1 MIAKHTLIKKLV
13 EEIENNN
20 LAIFAGAG
28 LSVGAGF
35 VDWKNLLRD
44 LAEEIGLDVDKEYD
58 LISLAQYH
66 TNEKGGNRSEI
77 NKLILNEF
85 SQNVSVTENH
95 KILARLP
102 IDTYWTTNYDSLI
115 ERSLKESGKIV
126 DVKHNVNQLPTSI
139 RGRDAVI
146 YKMHGDCTDTA
157 NAVLIK
163 DDYESYHLKRGD
175 FFTALRGDLLTK
187 RFLFLGLSFSDPN
200 IDYILSRIRSSYN
213 KNQPQH
219 YCILKKINKLQD
231 EQQADFDYRNRKQQ
245 LFIGDLKRVGIQ
257 TFLVDEYQEITEILS
272 EVEKSQKRKT
282 IFISGAA
289 EDYGP
294 YSQKEVEIFV
304 SSLTQEILKLGYR
317 VVTGF
322 GLGIGSSVI
331 SGAVKYL
338 LENRL
343 KVDEDHLILRPFPQ
357 NEEGKSL
364 WTIYREDMISYAGVS
379 IFLFGNKL
387 DDNKELVLSNGIQEE
402 FEISKKNGNILL
414 PVGGTGYIA
423 QKLWQ
428 NLSEYNNS
436 ESSEFLSKLSPA
448 IKDLDVLKSS
458 ILNILKGIKK

>member
-1 MIAKHTLIKKLV
+1 MIKKQTLVKKLV

-35 VDWKNLLRD
+35 VDWRNLLRD
-44 LAEEIGLDVDKEYD
+44 LADEIGLDVDKEYD

-85 SQNVSVTENH
+85 SHNKNITENH

-115 ERSLKESGKIV
+115 EKSLKESGKIV
-126 DVKHNVNQLPTSI
+126 DIKHNVNQLPISI
-139 RGRDAVI
+139 RNRDAVL
-146 YKMHGDCTDTA
+146 YKMHGDYTDST

-163 DDYESYHLKRGD
+163 DDYEKYHLNRGE
-175 FFTALRGDLLTK
+175 FFTALRGDLITK

-213 KNQPQH
+213 ENQPQH
-219 YCILKKINKLQD
+219 YCILKNTNKLKD
-231 EQQADFDYRNRKQQ
+231 EQQADFDYRKRKQE

-257 TFLVDEYQEITEILS
+257 TVLVDDYQEITEILL
-272 EVEKSQKRKT
+272 EVDKSQKRKT

-289 EDYGP
+289 EDYAP
-294 YSQKEVEIFV
+294 YSQKEVESFV

-331 SGAVKYL
+331 SGAVKHL

-343 KVDEDHLILRPFPQ
+343 KINEDHLILRPFPQ
-357 NEEGKSL
+357 NEEGKQL
-364 WTIYREDMISYAGVS
+364 WTLYRKDMISYAGIS
-379 IFLFGNKL
+379 IFLFGNKI
-387 DDNKELVLSNGIQEE
+387 DSEGKVIDSNGMQEE
-402 FEISKKNGNILL
+402 FDISKTNGNTLL
-414 PVGGTGYIA
+414 PVGGTGFMSRN
-423 QKLWQ
+423 LWENVSDNKDNHQ
-428 NLSEYNNS
+428 TIDINSLAPSITDLETIKNN
-436 ESSEFLSKLSPA
+436 
-448 IKDLDVLKSS
+448 
-458 ILNILKGIKK
+458 ILTILKGIK

>member
-1 MIAKHTLIKKLV
+1 MMRKKTLIKKLV

-44 LAEEIGLDVDKEYD
+44 LADEIGLDVDKEYD

-85 SQNVSVTENH
+85 SHNKTITENH
-95 KILARLP
+95 EILARLP

-115 ERSLKESGKIV
+115 EQSLKESGKVV
-126 DVKHNVNQLPTSI
+126 DIKHNVNQLPISI
-139 RGRDAVI
+139 RNRDAVL
-146 YKMHGDCTDTA
+146 YKMHGDCTDST

-163 DDYESYHLKRGD
+163 DDYEKYHLNRGE

-213 KNQPQH
+213 ENQPQH
-219 YCILKKINKLQD
+219 YCILKNTNKLKN
-231 EQQADFDYRNRKQQ
+231 EQQADFDYRKRKQE

-257 TFLVDEYQEITEILS
+257 TVLVDDYQEITEILL
-272 EVEKSQKRKT
+272 EVEKSQKQKT

-289 EDYGP
+289 EDYAP
-294 YSQKEVEIFV
+294 YSQQEVENFV

-343 KVDEDHLILRPFPQ
+343 KIDEDHLVLRPFPQ
-357 NEEGKSL
+357 NEEGIQL
-364 WTIYREDMISYAGVS
+364 WTAYRKDMISYAGIS
-379 IFLFGNKL
+379 IFLFGNKI
-387 DDNKELVLSNGIQEE
+387 DSEGKIVDSNGMQEE
-402 FEISKKNGNILL
+402 FDISKTNGNTLL
-414 PVGGTGYIA
+414 PVGGTGSISRN
-423 QKLWQ
+423 LWESVSNDEGNHQ
-428 NLSEYNNS
+428 TIDINS
-436 ESSEFLSKLSPA
+436 LASSVTDLKT
-448 IKDLDVLKSS
+448 IKN
-458 ILNILKGIKK
+458 NILTILQGIK

>member
-1 MIAKHTLIKKLV
+1 MRKQTLIKKLV

-44 LAEEIGLDVDKEYD
+44 LADEIGLDVDKEYD

-85 SQNVSVTENH
+85 SHNKTITENH
-95 KILARLP
+95 EILARLP

-115 ERSLKESGKIV
+115 ERSLKESGKVV
-126 DVKHNVNQLPTSI
+126 DIKHNVNQLPISI
-139 RGRDAVI
+139 RNRDAI
-146 YKMHGDCTDTA
+146 LYKMHGDCTDST

-163 DDYESYHLKRGD
+163 DDYEKYHLNRGE

-213 KNQPQH
+213 ENQPQH
-219 YCILKKINKLQD
+219 YCILKNTNKLKN
-231 EQQADFDYRNRKQQ
+231 EQQADFDYRKRKQE

-257 TFLVDEYQEITEILS
+257 TVLVDDYQEITEILL
-272 EVEKSQKRKT
+272 EVEKSQKQKT

-289 EDYGP
+289 EDYAP
-294 YSQKEVEIFV
+294 YSQQEVENFV

-343 KVDEDHLILRPFPQ
+343 KIDEDHLVLRPFPQ
-357 NEEGKSL
+357 NEEGRQL
-364 WTIYREDMISYAGVS
+364 WTAYRKDMISYAGIS
-379 IFLFGNKL
+379 IFLFGNKI
-387 DDNKELVLSNGIQEE
+387 DSEGKIVDSNGMQEE
-402 FEISKKNGNILL
+402 FDISKTNGNTLL
-414 PVGGTGYIA
+414 PVGGTGSISRN
-423 QKLWQ
+423 LWESVSDDEGNHQ
-428 NLSEYNNS
+428 TIDINS
-436 ESSEFLSKLSPA
+436 LAPSVTDLET
-448 IKDLDVLKSS
+448 IKN
-458 ILNILKGIKK
+458 NILTILQGIK

>member
-1 MIAKHTLIKKLV
+1 MMRKQTLIKKLV

-44 LAEEIGLDVDKEYD
+44 LADEIGLDVNKEYD

-85 SQNVSVTENH
+85 SHNKTITENH
-95 KILARLP
+95 EILARLP

-115 ERSLKESGKIV
+115 EQSLKESGKVV
-126 DVKHNVNQLPTSI
+126 DIKHNVNQLPISI
-139 RGRDAVI
+139 RNRDAVL
-146 YKMHGDCTDTA
+146 YKMHGDCTDST

-163 DDYESYHLKRGD
+163 DDYEKYHLNRGE

-213 KNQPQH
+213 ENQPQH
-219 YCILKKINKLQD
+219 YCILKNTNKLKN
-231 EQQADFDYRNRKQQ
+231 EQQADFDYRKRKQE

-257 TFLVDEYQEITEILS
+257 TVLVDDYQEITEILL
-272 EVEKSQKRKT
+272 EVEKSQKQKT

-289 EDYGP
+289 EDYAP
-294 YSQKEVEIFV
+294 YSQKEVESFV
-304 SSLTQEILKLGYR
+304 SSLTQDILKLGYK

-343 KVDEDHLILRPFPQ
+343 KIDEDHLVLRPFPQ
-357 NEEGKSL
+357 NEEGKGL
-364 WTIYREDMISYAGVS
+364 WTAWREDMISYAGIS

-387 DDNKELVLSNGIQEE
+387 DENGELVLSNGIQEE
-402 FEISKKNGNILL
+402 FDISNKNGNILL
-414 PVGGTGYIA
+414 PVGGTGYISEV
-423 QKLWQ
+423 LW
-428 NLSEYNNS
+428 NR
-436 ESSEFLSKLSPA
+436 LSKENDGFAQVNIDSLAPD
-448 IKDLDVLKSS
+448 IKDLNLLKES
-458 ILNILKGIKK
+458 ILTKLKEIK

>member
-1 MIAKHTLIKKLV
+1 MMRKPTLIKKLV
-13 EEIENNN
+13 QEIENNN

-44 LAEEIGLDVDKEYD
+44 LADEIGLDVDKEYD

-77 NKLILNEF
+77 NRLILNEF
-85 SQNVSVTENH
+85 SHNKTITENH
-95 KILARLP
+95 EILARLP

-115 ERSLKESGKIV
+115 EQSLKESGKVV
-126 DVKHNVNQLPTSI
+126 DIKHNVNQLPVSI
-139 RGRDAVI
+139 RSRDAVL
-146 YKMHGDCTDTA
+146 YKMHGDCTDPT

-163 DDYESYHLKRGD
+163 DDYEKYHLNRGE

-213 KNQPQH
+213 ENQPQH
-219 YCILKKINKLQD
+219 YCILKNTNKLKN
-231 EQQADFDYRNRKQQ
+231 EPQADFDYRKRKQE

-257 TFLVDEYQEITEILS
+257 TLLVDDYQEITEILL

-289 EDYGP
+289 EDYAP
-294 YSQKEVEIFV
+294 YSQKEVESFV

-331 SGAVKYL
+331 SGAVKHL

-343 KVDEDHLILRPFPQ
+343 KINEDHLILRPFPQ
-357 NEEGKSL
+357 NEEGKQL
-364 WTIYREDMISYAGVS
+364 WTAYRKDMISYAGIS
-379 IFLFGNKL
+379 IFLFGNKI
-387 DDNKELVLSNGIQEE
+387 DSEGEIIDSNGMQEE
-402 FEISKKNGNILL
+402 FDISKTNGNTLL
-414 PVGGTGYIA
+414 PVGGTGFISRN
-423 QKLWQ
+423 LWESVSDNEGNYQ
-428 NLSEYNNS
+428 TIDINSLAPSVTDLETIKNN
-436 ESSEFLSKLSPA
+436 
-448 IKDLDVLKSS
+448 
-458 ILNILKGIKK
+458 ILTILKGIK

>member
-1 MIAKHTLIKKLV
+1 MRKQTLIKKLV

-44 LAEEIGLDVDKEYD
+44 LADEIGLDVDKEYD

-85 SQNVSVTENH
+85 SHNKTITENH
-95 KILARLP
+95 EILARLP

-115 ERSLKESGKIV
+115 EQSLKESGKVV
-126 DVKHNVNQLPTSI
+126 DIKHNVNQLPISI
-139 RGRDAVI
+139 RNRDAVL
-146 YKMHGDCTDTA
+146 YKMHGDCTDST

-163 DDYESYHLKRGD
+163 DDYEKYHLNRGE

-213 KNQPQH
+213 ENQPQH
-219 YCILKKINKLQD
+219 YCILKNANKLKN
-231 EQQADFDYRNRKQQ
+231 EQQADFDYRKRKQE

-257 TFLVDEYQEITEILS
+257 TVLVDDYQEITEILL
-272 EVEKSQKRKT
+272 EVEKSQKQKT

-289 EDYGP
+289 EDYAP
-294 YSQKEVEIFV
+294 YSQQEVENFV

-343 KVDEDHLILRPFPQ
+343 KIDEDHLVLRPFPQ
-357 NEEGKSL
+357 NEEGRQL
-364 WTIYREDMISYAGVS
+364 WTAYRKDMISYAGIS
-379 IFLFGNKL
+379 IFLFGNKI
-387 DDNKELVLSNGIQEE
+387 DSEGKIVDSDGMQEE
-402 FEISKKNGNILL
+402 FDISKINGNTLL
-414 PVGGTGYIA
+414 PVGGTGSISRN
-423 QKLWQ
+423 LWESVSNDEGNHQ
-428 NLSEYNNS
+428 TIDINS
-436 ESSEFLSKLSPA
+436 LASSVTDLKT
-448 IKDLDVLKSS
+448 IKN
-458 ILNILKGIKK
+458 NILTILQGIK

>member
-1 MIAKHTLIKKLV
+1 MMRKQTLIKKLV

-44 LAEEIGLDVDKEYD
+44 LADEIGLDVDKEYD

-85 SQNVSVTENH
+85 SHNKTITENH
-95 KILARLP
+95 EILARLP

-115 ERSLKESGKIV
+115 ERSLKESGKVV
-126 DVKHNVNQLPTSI
+126 DIKHNVNQLPISI
-139 RGRDAVI
+139 RNRDAI
-146 YKMHGDCTDTA
+146 LYKMHGDCTDST

-163 DDYESYHLKRGD
+163 DDYEKYHLNRGE

-213 KNQPQH
+213 ENQPQH
-219 YCILKKINKLQD
+219 YCILKNTNKLKN
-231 EQQADFDYRNRKQQ
+231 EQQADFDYRKRKQE

-257 TFLVDEYQEITEILS
+257 TVLVDDYQEITEILL
-272 EVEKSQKRKT
+272 EVEKSQKQKT

-289 EDYGP
+289 EDYAP
-294 YSQKEVEIFV
+294 YSQQEVENFV

-343 KVDEDHLILRPFPQ
+343 KIDEDHLVLRPFPQ
-357 NEEGKSL
+357 NEEGRQL
-364 WTIYREDMISYAGVS
+364 WTAYRKDMISYAGIS
-379 IFLFGNKL
+379 IFLFGNKI
-387 DDNKELVLSNGIQEE
+387 DSEGKIVDSNGMQEE
-402 FEISKKNGNILL
+402 FDISKTNGNTLL
-414 PVGGTGYIA
+414 PVGGTGSISRN
-423 QKLWQ
+423 LWESVSDDEGNHQ
-428 NLSEYNNS
+428 TIDINS
-436 ESSEFLSKLSPA
+436 LAPSVTDLET
-448 IKDLDVLKSS
+448 IKN
-458 ILNILKGIKK
+458 NILTILQGIK

>member
-1 MIAKHTLIKKLV
+1 MMRKYTLVKKLV

-35 VDWKNLLRD
+35 VDWRNLLRD
-44 LAEEIGLDVDKEYD
+44 LADEIGLDVDKEYD

-85 SQNVSVTENH
+85 SHNKTITENH
-95 KILARLP
+95 EILARLP

-115 ERSLKESGKIV
+115 EQSLKESGKVV
-126 DVKHNVNQLPTSI
+126 DIKHNVNQLPISI
-139 RGRDAVI
+139 RNRDAVL
-146 YKMHGDCTDTA
+146 YKMHGDCTDST

-163 DDYESYHLKRGD
+163 DDYEKYHLNRGE

-213 KNQPQH
+213 ENQPQH
-219 YCILKKINKLQD
+219 YCILKNANKLKN
-231 EQQADFDYRNRKQQ
+231 EQQADFDYRKRKQE

-257 TFLVDEYQEITEILS
+257 TVLVDDYQEITEILL
-272 EVEKSQKRKT
+272 EVEKSQKQKT

-289 EDYGP
+289 EDYAP
-294 YSQKEVEIFV
+294 YSQKAVESFV

-343 KVDEDHLILRPFPQ
+343 KIDEDHLILRPFPQ
-357 NEEGKSL
+357 NEEGKQL
-364 WTIYREDMISYAGVS
+364 WTAYRKDMISYAGIS
-379 IFLFGNKL
+379 IFLFGNKI
-387 DDNKELVLSNGIQEE
+387 DSEGKIVDSNGMQEE
-402 FEISKKNGNILL
+402 FDISKTNGNTLL
-414 PVGGTGYIA
+414 PVGGTGSISRN
-423 QKLWQ
+423 LWKSVSDNEGNHQ
-428 NLSEYNNS
+428 TIDINSLAPSITDLENIKNN
-436 ESSEFLSKLSPA
+436 
-448 IKDLDVLKSS
+448 
-458 ILNILKGIKK
+458 ILTILKGIK

>member
-1 MIAKHTLIKKLV
+1 MIKKQTLVKKLV

-35 VDWKNLLRD
+35 VDWRNLLRD
-44 LAEEIGLDVDKEYD
+44 LADEIGLDVDKEYD

-85 SQNVSVTENH
+85 SHNKNITENH

-115 ERSLKESGKIV
+115 EKSLKESGKVV
-126 DVKHNVNQLPTSI
+126 DIKHNVNQLPISI
-139 RGRDAVI
+139 RNRDAVL
-146 YKMHGDCTDTA
+146 YKMHGDYTDST

-163 DDYESYHLKRGD
+163 DDYEKYHLNRGE
-175 FFTALRGDLLTK
+175 FFTALRGDLITK

-213 KNQPQH
+213 ENQPQH
-219 YCILKKINKLQD
+219 YCILKNTNKLKD
-231 EQQADFDYRNRKQQ
+231 EQQADFDYRKRKQE

-257 TFLVDEYQEITEILS
+257 TVLVDDYQEITEILL
-272 EVEKSQKRKT
+272 EVDKSQKRKT

-289 EDYGP
+289 EDYAP
-294 YSQKEVEIFV
+294 YSQKEVESFV

-331 SGAVKYL
+331 SGAVKHL

-343 KVDEDHLILRPFPQ
+343 KINEDHLILRPFPQ
-357 NEEGKSL
+357 NEEGKQL
-364 WTIYREDMISYAGVS
+364 WTLYRKDMISYAGIS
-379 IFLFGNKL
+379 IFLFGNKI
-387 DDNKELVLSNGIQEE
+387 DSEGKVIDSNGMQEE
-402 FEISKKNGNILL
+402 FDISKANGNTLL
-414 PVGGTGYIA
+414 PVGGTGFMSRN
-423 QKLWQ
+423 LWENVSDNEDNHQ
-428 NLSEYNNS
+428 TIDINSLAPSITDLETIKNN
-436 ESSEFLSKLSPA
+436 
-448 IKDLDVLKSS
+448 
-458 ILNILKGIKK
+458 ILTILKGIK